1 MENKIIDSSLFN
13 EKAFRNELK
22 KSKEPLLLFK
32 KSLKKGYQYLIENYV
47 PGKNIELLVNQQTWL
62 IDKLLI
68 YAWRKFFNTNE
79 LCLVAVGGYGRS
91 ELLLLSDIDLMI
103 LVKPRAKNKLKE
115 QLELFLTFLWD
126 FGLEVGHSVRT
137 TKECQYEAKKDI
149 TTKI

>member
-32 KSLKKGYQYLIENYV
+32 KSLKKGYQYLIENFV

-79 LCLVAVGGYGRS
+79 LCLVAPNYYFIQT
-91 ELLLLSDIDLMI
+91 LI
-103 LVKPRAKNKLKE
+103 
-115 QLELFLTFLWD
+115 
-126 FGLEVGHSVRT
+126 
-137 TKECQYEAKKDI
+137 
-149 TTKI
+149 